1 MISGI
6 TFFPEA
12 SSQNCQY
19 DFGDYSFNG
28 RLISDLSE
36 WFLGLLFPR
45 KPHLRI
51 SKWLPGLLFP
61 RKPHLRIFNMISG
74 ITFSSEASS
83 QIYQNGF
90 RDYFFPGSLISES
103 SDSQALGCDINFLP
117 QCTHAFSEFSRF
129 PAQMQWVV
137 RFVGIFDRLI
147 HRVHP

>member
-1 MISGI
+1 MASGI
-6 TFFPEA
+6 TLSTEA
-12 SSQNCQY
+12 SSQIHQNS
-19 DFGDYSFNG
+19 FRDYFYNG
-28 RLISDLSE
+28 SLISDLSE

-51 SKWLPGLLFP
+51 V
-61 RKPHLRIFNMISG
+61 NMISG

-117 QCTHAFSEFSRF
+117 QCTHAFSEFSRILAKLEWIF
-129 PAQMQWVV
+129 
-137 RFVGIFDRLI
+137 RSVGIFDSFI
-147 HRVHP
+147 HCVHP